1 MKILALLLFLQSPVL
16 AQVAD
21 YPVKKIDSL
30 FKNGHYLAGLKFNS
44 EYLAETE
51 YTKTCGSVPLA
62 LFKSAELSDMLKD
75 RSQTYSYL
83 HRALSKAKVCQN
95 DSVEWLATRY
105 LGGFF
110 FHKLTR
116 DSALYYL
123 KKSYNMIQSKNRP
136 REVSSVTGMLGEVL
150 NQLFDNGE
158 ESIPY
163 YKISLQN
170 AEVSGDYKSLGYA
183 YLRYGSFLAHHGNCD
198 AGVPMVEKSFEIF
211 SKNKDNEGLY
221 WLRYSLSFAYAT
233 CNRTKEGYEL
243 LRKHIN
249 QLDSAYNIETARQ
262 TAYYQTLYETAS
274 KEKENLALTLQIETE
289 ARQSKNLIVF
299 FSITFVLIVAIFI
312 LIYRQYSLNKKV
324 ELEKNLQTE
333 RERISRELH
342 DNIGT
347 KLSQVA
353 STLDWMNNSTQPI
366 AENEKK
372 ALLDNGLTTTKDA
385 IHDLREA
392 IWAMKKSDISFTD
405 FADKLK
411 TNLKHFSKHDRNVS
425 ITYQEKLNGT
435 VLSPQEGLDLLRICQ
450 EAVSNAL
457 HHSQCD
463 KIEILL
469 ESDSKQ
475 YNIVIADNGIGFDPQ
490 NQTREHYGLKNMQ
503 HRAEAIG
510 AALKIT
516 TQPGKGTIVS
526 VTK

>member
-1 MKILALLLFLQSPVL
+1 MKILALLLFLQSTVL
-16 AQVAD
+16 AQVTD
-21 YPVKKIDSL
+21 YPIKKIDSL
-30 FKNGHYLAGLKFNS
+30 FKNGHYLIGLKINS

-83 HRALSKAKVCQN
+83 HRALSKAKVCQD

-123 KKSYNMIQSKNRP
+123 KKSYNKIQSKNRP
-136 REVSSVTGMLGEVL
+136 REISSVTGMLGEVL

-163 YKISLQN
+163 YKISVQN
-170 AEVSGDYKSLGYA
+170 AEASGDYKSLGYA
-183 YLRYGSFLAHHGNCD
+183 YLRYGSFLAHHGNC
-198 AGVPMVEKSFEIF
+198 GEGMPMVEKSYEIF
-211 SKNKDNEGLY
+211 STNKDNEGLY
-221 WLRYSLSFAYAT
+221 WLRYILSWVYAN
-233 CNRTKEGYEL
+233 CNRTEEAYTL
-243 LRKHIN
+243 LRNHIN
-249 QLDSAYNIETARQ
+249 QLDSAYNIETARH
-262 TAYYQTLYETAS
+262 TAYYQTLYETAT

-289 ARQSKNLIVF
+289 ARQRKNLIVF
-299 FSITFVLIVAIFI
+299 FAITFVLIVAIFI
-312 LIYRQYSLNKKV
+312 LIYRQYSMKKKV

-353 STLDWMNNSTQPI
+353 STLDWMNNSTRPI
-366 AENEKK
+366 AESEKK
-372 ALLDNGLTTTKDA
+372 ILLDSGLNTTKDA

-392 IWAMKKSDISFTD
+392 IWAMKKSDINFVD

-411 TNLKHFSKHDRNVS
+411 TSLKHFTNPDKNILISFH
-425 ITYQEKLNGT
+425 EKLNEA

-450 EAVSNAL
+450 EALSNAL
-457 HHSQCD
+457 THSQCS
-463 KIEILL
+463 KIEIQL
-469 ESDSKQ
+469 ESDANR
-475 YNIVIADNGIGFDPQ
+475 YHIIIADNGVGFDPQ
-490 NQTREHYGLKNMQ
+490 NQKGEHYGLKNME
-503 HRAEAIG
+503 HRAKAIG
-510 AALKIT
+510 AVLKIT
-516 TQPGKGTIVS
+516 THPGKGTTIS